1 MLARSRW
8 LKKKKVSMTESP
20 PPDCTIAPRRLL
32 SALVVPFS
40 YFFLTRVPT
49 GRQKIG
55 WAFSYLLPVLAL
67 SVLGE
72 RSWTALP
79 LALLMIVAVYAA
91 YEFGYIVNDTITV
104 DREALPTQRLDSPSQ
119 QWIRARLGLA
129 FGVRG
134 VVGAALAIVAGW
146 SSAAALS
153 GLVAWLAIWPLFALY
168 NWWRGWITIPL
179 YLLLASLRFLLPIG
193 ATAGASGSLSDGL
206 LLLLLLLYPLPNT
219 IVAVWKPRY
228 GLPFLKNL
236 FGTEHQFRLVWHGV
250 LLAGSLVGA
259 WLAPAWVSWQ
269 AVIACA
275 YYVVIRVVS
284 GMDRCGTQASGSQ
297 PSSNFTLATL
307 RLALGNMVWIL
318 GDKAL
323 AMALGL
329 LIFGMIGRALGP
341 VGAGHFAFAAAL
353 LQVALGLSLV
363 CSASGL
369 LPRFCRMQAALP
381 GAIANV
387 FIVRM
392 VASLASLGAVSIY
405 CLLVID
411 IPERRTVSMV
421 LLLAVPLIEPFAV
434 IAMYWNSRNHNSPNV
449 IARTSGLLARTACIA
464 IGIALGAAWW
474 LLAMAWVLEA
484 AINAF
489 IQTVQLRAALPGR
502 PWLAFVSRRRCAA
515 YLRFGARFVI
525 GSWLHVLYTRLDR
538 LLLGERMAEE
548 SFGLYATAMQLMD
561 VWIQVANLIGV
572 SLATA
577 YLYRRIRAGSFL
589 PAFFGTAGLMSAVGL
604 AGLAGAWLFGAPMLR
619 LVFGA
624 PFAASQPYLL
634 SGAAL
639 AVLLFGNQIVQ
650 LTMATLG
657 RPKSLVIMWLVAVAV
672 AVPAIVFGY
681 DVIGAHAGPAGLAA
695 GLLVGWISLAFTRP
709 RSA

>member
-1 MLARSRW
+1 MLATSRW
-8 LKKKKVSMTESP
+8 LNKQKQGSMTESP
-20 PPDCTIAPRRLL
+20 PPDQGIAQRRLL

-40 YFFLTRVPT
+40 YFFLTRVAT
-49 GRQKIG
+49 ARQKVG
-55 WAFSYLLPVLAL
+55 WAFSYLMPVLAL
-67 SVLGE
+67 SVLAG
-72 RSWTALP
+72 RSWTTLP
-79 LALLMIVAVYAA
+79 LALLAVIAVYAA

-104 DREALPTQRLDSPSQ
+104 DREASPTQRLDGAAR
-119 QWIRARLGLA
+119 QWIRDRLLTALCAR
-129 FGVRG
+129 F
-134 VVGAALAIVAGW
+134 VVGSACMAVVALSSAPAALGA
-146 SSAAALS
+146 
-153 GLVAWLAIWPLFALY
+153 LVAWLAIWPLFALY
-168 NWWRGWITIPL
+168 NRWRGWITIPL
-179 YLLLASLRFLLPIG
+179 YLLLVSVRFVLPIW
-193 ATAGASGSLSDGL
+193 ATAGAVDTLVDG
-206 LLLLLLLYPLPNT
+206 LLLLLLYPLPT
-219 IVAVWKPRY
+219 AVVAAWKPRY
-228 GLPFLKNL
+228 GLAFLERPFGN
-236 FGTEHQFRLVWHGV
+236 EHRFRLIWHGA
-250 LLAGSLVGA
+250 LFALAVIGA
-259 WLAPAWVSWQ
+259 WLSPQWVSWPFV
-269 AVIACA
+269 AACA
-275 YYVVIRVVS
+275 YYLITRLVS
-284 GMDRCGTQASGSQ
+284 NWDRRT
-297 PSSNFTLATL
+297 TLAALSPQGGAFSFATL
-307 RLALGNMVWIL
+307 RVALGNLVWIL

-387 FIVRM
+387 FAVRM
-392 VASLASLGAVSIY
+392 AASLASLAAVSIY

-434 IAMYWNSRNHNSPNV
+434 IAMYWNSRNHNRPNV
-449 IARTSGLLARTACIA
+449 IARSIGLLARTACIA

-474 LLAMAWVLEA
+474 ALAMAWVLEA

-489 IQTVQLRAALPGR
+489 IQTCQLRAALPGR
-502 PWLAFVSRRRCAA
+502 RWLRFVSRRRCEA
-515 YLRFGARFVI
+515 YLRFGARFVV

-538 LLLGERMAEE
+538 LLLGERMPAEP
-548 SFGLYATAMQLMD
+548 FGLYATAMQLMD

-577 YLYRRIRAGSFL
+577 YLYRRIRAGSFM

-604 AGLAGAWLFGAPMLR
+604 AGLAGAWLFGAQMLR
-619 LVFGA
+619 GVFGA
-624 PFAASQPYLL
+624 PFVASQPYLL

-639 AVLLFGNQIVQ
+639 AVLLFANQIVQ
-650 LTMATLG
+650 LTMATLD
-657 RPKSLVIMWLVAVAV
+657 RPKSLVVMWLVAVAV

-695 GLLVGWISLAFTRP
+695 GLLAGWISLAFTRR

>member
-1 MLARSRW
+1 
-8 LKKKKVSMTESP
+8 MTEP
-20 PPDCTIAPRRLL
+20 PLPDQAHRQSRLL
-32 SALVVPFS
+32 SALLVPFS
-40 YFFLTRVPT
+40 YFFLTRVAT
-49 GRQKIG
+49 ARQRIG

-67 SVLGE
+67 SLLGE
-72 RSWTALP
+72 GSWAALAV
-79 LALLMIVAVYAA
+79 ALLTVVAVYAA
-91 YEFGYIVNDTITV
+91 YDFGYIVNDTATV
-104 DREALPTQRLDSPSQ
+104 EREASPTQRLDGPAR
-119 QWIRARLGLA
+119 QWFKARLWLA
-129 FGVRG
+129 FGVRFAAG
-134 VVGAALAIVAGW
+134 GACMAIL
-146 SSAAALS
+146 ALS
-153 GLVAWLAIWPLFALY
+153 SPQPSRGVILAWLAIWPLFALY
-168 NWWRGWITIPL
+168 NRWRGWITIPL
-179 YLLLASLRFLLPIG
+179 YLMLVSVRFVLPIWAAAG
-193 ATAGASGSLSDGL
+193 ATGSPSDW
-206 LLLLLLLYPLPNT
+206 LLLLLLYPLPNT
-219 IVAVWKPRY
+219 VVAALKPRY
-228 GLPFLKNL
+228 GLALLNKL
-236 FGTEHQFRLVWHGV
+236 FYTEHHFRLFWHGA
-250 LLAGSLVGA
+250 LLAVAGLGA
-259 WLAPAWVSWQ
+259 WWAPAWVSWPF
-269 AVIACA
+269 VVACA
-275 YYVVIRVVS
+275 YYLIIRVLS
-284 GMDRCGTQASGSQ
+284 MLERRDARAPGSQ
-297 PSSNFTLATL
+297 NGSTFTFATL
-307 RLALGNMVWIL
+307 RVALGNMAWIL

-387 FIVRM
+387 FAVRM
-392 VASLASLGAVSIY
+392 AASLASLTAVSIY

-434 IAMYWNSRNHNSPNV
+434 IAMYWNSRNHNRPNV
-449 IARTSGLLARTACIA
+449 IARASGLLARTACIA
-464 IGIALGAAWW
+464 LGLALGAAWW

-489 IQTVQLRAALPGR
+489 IQTCQLRAALPAR
-502 PWLAFVSRRRCAA
+502 PWLRFVSRRRCEA
-515 YLRFGARFVI
+515 YLRFGARFVV

-538 LLLGERMAEE
+538 LLLGERMPAEP
-548 SFGLYATAMQLMD
+548 FGLYATAMQLMD

-577 YLYRRIRAGSFL
+577 YLYRRIRAGSFM

-624 PFAASQPYLL
+624 PFVDSQPYLL
-634 SGAAL
+634 SGSAL
-639 AVLLFGNQIVQ
+639 AVLLFANQIVQ
-650 LTMATLG
+650 LTMATLD
-657 RPKSLVIMWLVAVAV
+657 RPQSLVVMWLVAVAV
-672 AVPAIVFGY
+672 AVPAISFGY

-695 GLLVGWISLAFTRP
+695 GLLAGWISLAFTRR
-709 RSA
+709 RST